1 MPLTPQD
8 LAVSL
13 ALVAALLL
21 VSAGLVNLLAPAQRP
36 RLRTAVLLFGFYG
49 VAAAIVSAVRFF
61 GQAEAVTWVD
71 FVVRLLGGVCSVHL
85 LSLVVVDVLLPRLG
99 VRLPAIATDL
109 LAALGYGV
117 VVFVVATQTGVNAT
131 SALAG
136 GTVVAAALTISLQ
149 STLGNVIGGLALQ
162 IDGTIQVGDWVQL
175 EGGREGRVAAVR
187 WRHLVVET
195 RDADAIVVPNGV
207 LLGTPIT
214 LLGRRDGVDHP
225 QRRTL
230 RFRVERH
237 HAPSVVIAAVE
248 EALRASPIG
257 GASRDIEPDCILLD
271 LGREGLDSSLLYGAR
286 YWLEDRGRDLR
297 VDSDVR
303 VRVHAALARAGI
315 ALATPATTY
324 VNTDTT
330 AFARTPGRDRE
341 RAYRVLR
348 SVDLFDPLT
357 EAECRQTAAALE
369 YVPFADGEYITRQG
383 RSARHLYVLAAGTV
397 EVRLE
402 HDGKEEAVAQLT
414 APDIFGE
421 MGLLTGAPRTA
432 GVVAV
437 GPVECFE
444 LDHDAFQ
451 AVLQSR
457 PEVAEELASVT
468 ATRQEALTAAR
479 EGRQA
484 RDAMAARRET
494 ARILARMREFFGLE
508 A

>member
-1 MPLTPQD
+1 MPLAPGA
-8 LAVSL
+8 LALSL
-13 ALVAALLL
+13 ALVGALL
-21 VSAGLVNLLAPAQRP
+21 VVVAVVVNLLAPALRP
-36 RLRTAVLLFGFYG
+36 RLRTPVVFFGLYVLLALLLSG
-49 VAAAIVSAVRFF
+49 
-61 GQAEAVTWVD
+61 
-71 FVVRLLGGVCSVHL
+71 VRLLGETPATTWIDFAARLFGGFCAVAL
-85 LSLVVVDVLLPRLG
+85 LSLLAVDVLLPRVG

-109 LAALGYGV
+109 LAALGFGI
-117 VVFVVATQTGVNAT
+117 VVFVVATETGMNAT

-149 STLGNVIGGLALQ
+149 STLGNVIGGIALQ
-162 IDGTIQVGDWVQL
+162 LDGTVQVGDWVQL
-175 EGGREGRVAAVR
+175 EGGREGRVAAIR

-195 RDADAIVVPNGV
+195 REGDAIVVPNAV

-214 LLGRRDGVDHP
+214 LLGRRDGADHP

-230 RFRVERH
+230 RFRVDRH
-237 HAPSVVIAAVE
+237 QPPSVVIAAVE
-248 EALRASPIG
+248 DALRASPIG
-257 GASRDIEPDCILLD
+257 GGSSALQPDCILLD
-271 LGREGLDSSLLYGAR
+271 LGRDSLDSTLQYAAR
-286 YWLEDRGRDLR
+286 YWLEDRGIDLR

-315 ALATPATTY
+315 HLATPATTY
-324 VNTDTT
+324 VNTDAETYG
-330 AFARTPGRDRE
+330 RVPGRDRE

-348 SVDLFDPLT
+348 TVDLFDPLT

-402 HDGKEEAVAQLT
+402 MEGREERVATLS

-451 AVLQSR
+451 GVLQSR
-457 PEVAEELASVT
+457 PEVAEELAAIT
-468 ATRQEALTAAR
+468 ATRQAALTAAR
-479 EGRQA
+479 EGRDL
-484 RDAMAARRET
+484 RDAADARRET
-494 ARILARMREFFGLE
+494 ARILAKMREFFGLE